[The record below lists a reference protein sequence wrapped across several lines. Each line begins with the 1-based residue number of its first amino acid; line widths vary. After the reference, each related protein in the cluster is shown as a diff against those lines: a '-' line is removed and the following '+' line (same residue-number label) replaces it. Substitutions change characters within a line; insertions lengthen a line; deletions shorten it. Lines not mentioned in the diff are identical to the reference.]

1 MATIK
6 RLFSEEKKFII
17 TFELADGRKYYVGEG
32 YIFLSI
38 KDNLSIDVLEKCA
51 KQYKERGAKV
61 VTTRIWDEFSTWN
74 EKKNGSHIVHSNY
87 YSLEYVKKHLTYI
100 VNGKTHLNLI

>member
-38 KDNLSIDVLEKCA
+38 KDNLSMDVLEKCA
-51 KQYKERGAKV
+51 MLLLEKERI
-61 VTTRIWDEFSTWN
+61 TREEF
-74 EKKNGSHIVHSNY
+74 EA
-87 YSLEYVKKHLTYI
+87 LFEA
-100 VNGKTHLNLI
+100 

>member
-17 TFELADGRKYYVGEG
+17 TFELEDGRKYYIGEG
-32 YIFLSI
+32 YVFLSI
-38 KDNLSIDVLEKCA
+38 KKDLSMEVLEKCA

-61 VTTRIWDEFSTWN
+61 VTERIWKEFSIWN
-74 EKKNGSHIVHSNY
+74 EAKNGSHIVKSNY

-100 VNGKTHLNLI
+100 VNGRTHLNLI